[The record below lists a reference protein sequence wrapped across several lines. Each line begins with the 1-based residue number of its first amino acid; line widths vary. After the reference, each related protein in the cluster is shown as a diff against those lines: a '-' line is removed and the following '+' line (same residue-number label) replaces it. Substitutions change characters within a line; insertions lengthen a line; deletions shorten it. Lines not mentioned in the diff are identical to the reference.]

1 MRAGINALTA
11 IFLIG
16 VLAGLALTPDG
27 RAWLRHPT
35 ILLGDRAAAS
45 APLPASVAAPAAAA
59 AVTAPV
65 PATARVTPLNA
76 RLAEGPLHIGVFGDS
91 MADGLYAGLYRELQ
105 DEPNLTVSKFS
116 QVSTGLTRYDYVNIQ
131 ARTRAQ
137 LDEHPVDVAV
147 LLFGTN
153 DAQGIDTGGDI
164 HMFGTEGWKAAYGKR
179 IDDLVTLLRSRDVAV
194 YWVGLPRMKRD
205 SFDDKMTLINGVVE
219 ARMRALGVPYIGTE
233 GLTSNAGGGYEAYLP
248 TSGGRRVLMRAGDG
262 IHMSMAGYLRMSA
275 PVAAMIR
282 RDAGLDRAP
291 APGPASP
298 PPSEPAA

>member
-45 APLPASVAAPAAAA
+45 APLPTSVAAPAAAA
-59 AVTAPV
+59 PATVPV
-65 PATARVTPLNA
+65 PATASVAPLSA
-76 RLAEGPLHIGVFGDS
+76 RLAEGPLRIGVFGDS

-105 DEPNLTVSKFS
+105 DEPNLKVSKFS
-116 QVSTGLTRYDYVNIQ
+116 QVSTGLTRYDYVNIH
-131 ARTRAQ
+131 ARTQAQ

-164 HMFGTEGWKAAYGKR
+164 HRFGTDGWKAAYGRR
-179 IDDLVTLLRSRDVAV
+179 IDDLVALLRGRGIAV

-205 SFDDKMTLINGVVE
+205 SFDDQMMLINGVVE
-219 ARMRALGVPYIGTE
+219 ARMRALAVPYIQTV
-233 GLTSNAGGGYEAYLP
+233 GLTSNGDGDYEAYLP
-248 TSGGRRVLMRAGDG
+248 TAGGRRVLMRAGDG

-282 RDAGLDRAP
+282 RDSGLDSVP
-291 APGPASP
+291 APGPAAP
-298 PPSEPAA
+298 PPAEPAA